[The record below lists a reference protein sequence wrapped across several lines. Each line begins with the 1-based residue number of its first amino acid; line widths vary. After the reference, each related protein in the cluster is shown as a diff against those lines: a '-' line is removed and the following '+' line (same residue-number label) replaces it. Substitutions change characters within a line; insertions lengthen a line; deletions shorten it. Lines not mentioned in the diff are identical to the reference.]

1 MNRNGQPPSGD
12 EPGQW
17 EHPAVRWTQT
27 GNEGQQSPGWGQ
39 PAADQT
45 ISPGSEAFP
54 PTPPSYPSQPGNEG
68 FPPPGWGQP
77 APMPPGYP
85 HQPGGPGQQQSPPPK
100 KPRTG
105 AVVGVII
112 GILLII
118 VVAGGVLAWVLGW
131 FERSGGSAQSTVVEV
146 VTETAAPDPEGQ
158 PAPGGEPQEAPSE
171 GAAPES
177 AARPEYPDLP
187 PAAVAANAAAGSG
200 SSAGDFEKAYTGSQ
214 VTSAPFAAEV
224 AAVYRDHYHRTDE
237 LNGVIEARSPVTGE
251 TYSMSCRDNGS
262 YVTCTGGNNAVV
274 YIS

>member
-1 MNRNGQPPSGD
+1 MNRNGQPPSGE

-17 EHPAVRWTQT
+17 EQLAVRWTTQ
-27 GNEGQQSPGWGQ
+27 GNEGPQSAGWDH

-45 ISPGSEAFP
+45 IPPGSETYP

-68 FPPPGWGQP
+68 FPPAGWGQP
-77 APMPPGYP
+77 APDQVIPPMSPGYP
-85 HQPGGPGQQQSPPPK
+85 HQPGGPGQQQPPPK

-105 AVVGVII
+105 AVVAVII

-118 VVAGGVLAWVLGW
+118 VAAGGVLAWALGW

-146 VTETAAPDPEGQ
+146 VTETAAPDSEGQ
-158 PAPGGEPQEAPSE
+158 PAPGPEPQEAPE
-171 GAAPES
+171 P

-187 PAAVAANAAAGSG
+187 AAAVAANAAAGSG

-224 AAVYRDHYHRTDE
+224 AAVYRDHYQRTGQ
-237 LNGVIEARSPVTGE
+237 LNGVIQARSPVTGE
-251 TYSMSCRDNGS
+251 NYSMSCRDNGS